1 VQLKNMHLRS
11 AVEPLDGG
19 YPARD
24 FVDIL
29 RIRRERRVVQEKRNL
44 AVDQDQWSAVLL
56 TLDCPL
62 SSRRIGML
70 QNLDKTVPE
79 RVQARLLVLIIG
91 SEVVI

>member
-1 VQLKNMHLRS
+1 MHLRS

-29 RIRRERRVVQEKRNL
+29 RIRRSWSGAGKRNL
-44 AVDQDQWSAVLL
+44 AVDQDRWTVDVLAP
-56 TLDCPL
+56 DCSL